1 MCLVVIL
8 DGEESEKY
16 RGLSLLVSGLLPGW
30 YCWYWFVSAAICV
43 SASISRQ
50 PGNGRLHARSGAL
63 SNQPVASWMHNVVL
77 DIEHFSGK

>member
-16 RGLSLLVSGLLPGW
+16 GGLSLLVSGLLPGW

-43 SASISRQ
+43 SASISRT
-50 PGNGRLHARSGAL
+50 RVMA
-63 SNQPVASWMHNVVL
+63 ASMR
-77 DIEHFSGK
+77 DQEHSATSQ